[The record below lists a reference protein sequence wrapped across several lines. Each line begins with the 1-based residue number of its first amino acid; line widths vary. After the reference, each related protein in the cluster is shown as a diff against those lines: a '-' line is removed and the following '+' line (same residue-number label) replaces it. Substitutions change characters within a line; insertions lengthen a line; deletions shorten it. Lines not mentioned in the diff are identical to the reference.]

1 MYVYLSQRFVF
12 NIIFTTCLFDLDN
25 FLCYNKNSWEV
36 CYVDL
41 KNPFALRDG
50 KIIMVEDL
58 GDDERGLACNCR
70 CPACNDRFEARLG
83 NVRVHHF
90 SHNGEGCDEVAAFLS
105 GMYMLVKEFIDA
117 NEIKLPPL
125 NVYWAFDSVRYT
137 AENFFSRIRLKP
149 SNGFYNTTNVYPEKT
164 LKFDC
169 SEIVYKNKKPIAIVL
184 TCRENKIALRIKP
197 PATVC
202 KQFEIKQYENMATI
216 CFDASNIKFGELNK
230 NDISKILLT
239 ETDNWS
245 WIFTDKALKALNE
258 INRRND
264 LRQKQI
270 QKECEEAQKKRAEAL
285 RLQEEKRKRNQ
296 ELELMRKQQQQ
307 TALNSPKASS
317 MPKERFD
324 KDKMYSKGYEEVK
337 DKDFYQQDEIIRDR
351 FDQRWVICRNCGKID
366 LDINFS
372 EYGGIGSTNLGVCRD
387 CTMSS
392 KLFI

>member
-1 MYVYLSQRFVF
+1 M
-12 NIIFTTCLFDLDN
+12 
-25 FLCYNKNSWEV
+25 
-36 CYVDL
+36 DL

-58 GDDERGLACNCR
+58 RDDERGLACNCR

-117 NEIKLPPL
+117 NKIKLPPL

-137 AENFFSRIRLKP
+137 EENFFSLICFKP

-164 LKFDC
+164 LIFDH
-169 SEIVYKNKKPIAIVL
+169 SEIVYKSKKPVAIIL
-184 TCRENKIALRIKP
+184 TCRESKIALRIKP

-202 KQFEIKQYENMATI
+202 KQFEIKQYENLATI

-270 QKECEEAQKKRAEAL
+270 QKEREEAQKKRAEAL

-317 MPKERFD
+317 MPKERID

-351 FDQRWVICRNCGKID
+351 FDQRWVMCRNCGKID

-392 KLFI
+392 KLFV